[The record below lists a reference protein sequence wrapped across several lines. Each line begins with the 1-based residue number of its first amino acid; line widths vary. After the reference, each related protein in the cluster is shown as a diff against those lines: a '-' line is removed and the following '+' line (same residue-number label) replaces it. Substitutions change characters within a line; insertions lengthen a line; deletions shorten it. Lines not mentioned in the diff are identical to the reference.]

1 MKTMKRN
8 RKKKPTLS
16 VTYCSNGKRWEELT
30 PEEWLIYG
38 DEYTKA
44 KKQDYR
50 RNYLLKDIISYLLSL
65 TLLLQGVLLILS
77 AISMRS

>member
-44 KKQDYR
+44 KTQDYR
-50 RNYLLKDIISYLLSL
+50 KNQLPKDIVLVLMGINVI
-65 TLLLQGVLLILS
+65 LQGFLLILS
-77 AISMRS
+77 AISR